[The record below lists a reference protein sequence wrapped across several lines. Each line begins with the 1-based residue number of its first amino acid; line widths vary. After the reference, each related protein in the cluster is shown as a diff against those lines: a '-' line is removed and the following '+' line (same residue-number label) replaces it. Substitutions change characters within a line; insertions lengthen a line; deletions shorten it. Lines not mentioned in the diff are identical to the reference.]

1 MKLMVQELQRQ
12 LEEIEETKG
21 HLREKKTMVD
31 LKMTEFYEFAGPT
44 PENTPAAA
52 PKPPP
57 RRQNPFNKPVLGE
70 NGANS
75 SSSIS
80 KGTSK
85 FFFFILLDFNWLLSN
100 YLFICFLSKLFFA
113 NFNIFLF
120 NDFVFAQD
128 LSKIHKTDSKN
139 SWPKQK
145 RVL

>member
-21 HLREKKTMVD
+21 HLRAKKNNY
-31 LKMTEFYEFAGPT
+31 LKMTEFYVFAGPT

-85 FFFFILLDFNWLLSN
+85 LFFIFC
-100 YLFICFLSKLFFA
+100 YGF
-113 NFNIFLF
+113 
-120 NDFVFAQD
+120 
-128 LSKIHKTDSKN
+128 
-139 SWPKQK
+139 
-145 RVL
+145 